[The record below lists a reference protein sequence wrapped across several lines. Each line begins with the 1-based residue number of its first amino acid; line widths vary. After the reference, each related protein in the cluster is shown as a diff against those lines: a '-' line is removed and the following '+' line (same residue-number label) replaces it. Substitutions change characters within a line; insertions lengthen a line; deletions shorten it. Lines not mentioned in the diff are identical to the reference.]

1 MTDNQTSSSAL
12 QLAKEFLRHRWHLL
26 LLGLLIAAQVA
37 VNWAWLSTNFVLLGW
52 DRPRHLIE
60 SLVYND
66 LLEYV
71 SLRSLFEA
79 WVHSGYYPPLFHW
92 AMVAFYRL
100 FGVSMDVA
108 ASVNTIFLIV
118 LLVAA
123 YGVGCRIGGK
133 GVGLLAAF
141 FASTSPMVFAMSR
154 YTYIEFSLTAMVA
167 LSIWLLL
174 VSEQFSHRLYSLLF
188 GLSAGLGLLTKWTFS
203 LFVFPALLVV
213 FLRTGL
219 LSNARG
225 SLRSLRLDRKWMGVA
240 AIAGAVLTLIWYLP
254 NFDRTAELPLGHLL
268 AAVSWFLLGGQIYL
282 LKQPGSRGWNV
293 AASLWL
299 CLVVAGSWYLPRIDF
314 VSHAFLIAWGRP
326 QRQSWAF
333 GYYLDHLTHEHLSL
347 IYMVLVVLA
356 SIGLLA
362 LAWRAL
368 RRGRAWQQIFR
379 SDFLL
384 LFLWIV
390 VPYLVFSFRPSS
402 KHSRFI
408 MSILPAL
415 GVLVAYGLTRIRFKK
430 ARLASVALVV
440 VLGTTQWLALS
451 FDGLQWVRD
460 AAVVGPVNVFAHMFE
475 NQLPSWGD
483 TDRRFWVV
491 PDILQYLSG
500 QAEARGQPVELALL
514 VNTRQV
520 HDEHFLYLIYTD
532 YPDVRLRELAQNWT
546 GRPAYPQLF
555 EVDYVA
561 VPSANPDHKLDAES
575 LEVVEMLLQRPPA
588 LFQEAFRPVKEY
600 PLPDGN
606 IIYLYERMYQ
616 LPQGYEAEQYETLGH
631 ELEGLLGDGDT
642 LVLHPPHQVA
652 LLGRYY
658 EGRPHLLLL
667 DESQSVDEAALVQT
681 VQEAIAEHQRVATV
695 FESGQGGE
703 MQSVVGRWL
712 SENCFPAANA
722 WYGPAQLT
730 LYSCLAGAAD
740 DGLSG
745 TPVADFGGQISLL
758 GHSPVPEKI
767 VAGEILPLTFMWQA
781 HAEISRDYKVFVHLV
796 DGEGRIVAQR
806 DSEAVGGWRPTTSWP
821 VGESIR
827 DNHGL
832 LIPES
837 MLAGEY
843 ELIAGLYN
851 AEGDR
856 LPVRDTLGRVVGD
869 SLSLGTV
876 QVVAPCH
883 CEITQAAAE
892 RLKYQEAATD
902 ELAWEDE

>member
-1 MTDNQTSSSAL
+1 MIEKQTSSSPV
-12 QLAKEFLRHRWHLL
+12 QGAKEFLRQRWHLL

-37 VNWAWLSTNFVLLGW
+37 VNWAWLSTNLVLLGW

-100 FGVSMDVA
+100 FGISMDVA
-108 ASVNTIFLIV
+108 ASVNTVFLIV

-167 LSIWLLL
+167 LSVWLLL
-174 VSEQFSHRLYSLLF
+174 LSEGFSSKLYSLLF
-188 GLSAGLGLLTKWTFS
+188 GLSAGLGLLTKWTFV

-213 FLRTGL
+213 FLRAGV
-219 LSNARG
+219 LSHARDR
-225 SLRSLRLDRKWMGVA
+225 LRSLRLDRKWMVVA
-240 AIAGAVLTLIWYLP
+240 AAAGIVLTLIWYLP

-268 AAVSWFLLGGQIYL
+268 APISWFLLGGMIYL
-282 LKQPGSRGWNV
+282 LRQPSSRGWNAV
-293 AASLWL
+293 ASLWL
-299 CLVVAGSWYLPRIDF
+299 CLVVAGSWYIPRIDF
-314 VSHAFLIAWGRP
+314 VSQTFLIAWGRP

-333 GYYLDHLTHEHLSL
+333 GYYLDHLTNEHLSL

-368 RRGRAWQQIFR
+368 RRGRARQQVWR

-384 LFLWIV
+384 FFLWIV

-408 MSILPAL
+408 LPILPAL
-415 GVLVAYGLTRIRFKK
+415 GVLVAYALTRIRFQK
-430 ARLASVALVV
+430 ARLASVALVAL
-440 VLGTTQWLALS
+440 LGTTQWLALS

-460 AAVVGPVNVFAHMFE
+460 AAVVGPVNFFAHQFQ
-475 NQLPSWGD
+475 NQLPSRGD

-491 PDILQYLSG
+491 PNILGYLSG
-500 QAEARGQPVELALL
+500 QAEARGQSVELALL

-532 YPDVRLRELAQNWT
+532 YPNVSLRELAQNWT

-575 LEVVEMLLQRPPA
+575 LEVVDMLLQRPPA
-588 LFQEAFRPVKEY
+588 LFQEAFRRVKQY
-600 PLPDGN
+600 TLPDGN
-606 IIYLYERMYQ
+606 IIYLYERTYQ
-616 LPQGYEAEQYETLGH
+616 LPQGYEDEQYEALGN
-631 ELEGLLGDGDT
+631 ELAGLLGDNYT
-642 LVLHPPHQVA
+642 LVLYPPHEVA

-667 DESQSVDEAALVQT
+667 DESQGADEATLVQT
-681 VQEAIAEHQRVATV
+681 VHEAIAEHGRVATV
-695 FESGQGGE
+695 FESGQGDDK
-703 MQSVVGRWL
+703 QSVVGRWL
-712 SENCFPAANA
+712 SENCFPATNA

-730 LYSCLAGAAD
+730 LYSCVPSAAGI
-740 DGLSG
+740 GLSG
-745 TPVADFGGQISLL
+745 TPVADFGGQVSML
-758 GHSPVPEKI
+758 GHAPVPERI
-767 VAGEILPLTFMWQA
+767 VAGEILPLTFVWQA
-781 HAEISRDYKVFVHLV
+781 QAEVSSDYKVFVHLL

-806 DSEAVGGWRPTTSWP
+806 DSEPVGGWRPTPSWR
-821 VGESIR
+821 VGESVR

-837 MLAGEY
+837 VPAGEY
-843 ELIAGLYN
+843 RLIVGLYGP
-851 AEGDR
+851 EGER
-856 LPVRDTLGRVVGD
+856 LPVRDTTGQLVGD
-869 SLSLGTV
+869 SLSLGAV
-876 QVVAPCH
+876 QVLAPCH
-883 CEITQAAAE
+883 CDVTPDATE
-892 RLKYQEAATD
+892 RLKYEEAASD